1 MSVRRAVHASGT
13 RAFVYVQHLL
23 GIGHLKRAATL
34 AHALAAEGLEV
45 TLASGGAPVPGFAS
59 DLKAGG
65 VRLVQLPPASA
76 ADLTFKM
83 LLDAEGREIDAQWK
97 RRRREALL
105 AAWRAADPHALVIEL
120 FPFGRRQMR
129 FELLPLL
136 EAAAASA
143 RRPTIACSVRDVL
156 GGRQSSERQRET
168 VKLIERYF
176 DWILVHGDPAVISFD
191 RTFPLAAG
199 LQRKIRYTGY
209 VVDGSGR
216 DGNANAAGKDEV
228 IVSAGGGAVGAGLL
242 ETAIRSRPL
251 SALRDRTW
259 RVLAGSNLG
268 EGSFSALAALAALAS
283 ETGEG
288 RVVVERA
295 RRDFTTLL
303 ANCEISISQAGY
315 NTLMEI
321 LQART
326 RAVVVPF
333 AGGHETEQTLRA
345 RCFAERG
352 LLELVEESALAPQ
365 TLAAA
370 IDRALRKPRPLP
382 DAIDLAGAGC
392 SATLI
397 AQWAAEKVS

>member
-1 MSVRRAVHASGT
+1 LSPRRV
-13 RAFVYVQHLL
+13 FIYVQHLL

-59 DLKAGG
+59 EMATGG

-76 ADLTFKM
+76 ADLTFRT
-83 LLDAEGREIDAQWK
+83 LVDAEGREVDAQW
-97 RRRREALL
+97 RRRRSEALL
-105 AAWRAADPHALVIEL
+105 AAWRAADPHALLIEL

-136 EAAAASA
+136 EAAAQGA
-143 RRPTIACSVRDVL
+143 RRPAIACSVRDVL
-156 GGRQSSERQRET
+156 GGRQSPERQQET
-168 VKLIERYF
+168 VSLIERYF
-176 DWILVHGDPAVISFD
+176 DWILVHGDPAVIAFE
-191 RTFPLAAG
+191 RTFALAAR

-209 VVDGSGR
+209 VVEGVAR
-216 DGNANAAGKDEV
+216 AGNASSAGKDEV
-228 IVSAGGGAVGAGLL
+228 IVSAGGGAVGADLL
-242 ETAIRSRPL
+242 QTAIRSRPL
-251 SALRDRTW
+251 TALRDRTW

-268 EGSFSALAALAALAS
+268 EGPFAALTGLAA
-283 ETGEG
+283 ETGDG

-303 ANCEISISQAGY
+303 ANCEISVSQAGY
-315 NTLMEI
+315 NTLLEI
-321 LQART
+321 VQARA
-326 RAVVVPF
+326 RAVAVPF

-345 RCFAERG
+345 SCFAERG

-370 IDRALRKPRPLP
+370 IDRALRKPRPAP
-382 DAIDLAGAGC
+382 GAIDLAGARC

-397 AQWAAEKVS
+397 AQWAAEKAP